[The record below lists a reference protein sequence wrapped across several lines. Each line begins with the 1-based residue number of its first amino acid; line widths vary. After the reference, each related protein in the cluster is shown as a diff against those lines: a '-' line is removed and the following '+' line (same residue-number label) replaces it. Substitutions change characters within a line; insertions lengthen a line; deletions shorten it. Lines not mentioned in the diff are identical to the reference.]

1 MSDAGKAP
9 NTIDVEV
16 GARIR
21 LKRKLIGMS
30 QQSLAG
36 KLGVTFQQVQKYEKG
51 ANRVGASRLSQ
62 IATALD
68 VPMSYFFDGNQ
79 GERQDDDNPNISRE
93 TDEVA
98 LFLSSTEGF
107 NLNRAFMQIPSA
119 AVRQKIVLLVKSVA
133 RAEEEA
139 QQ

>member
-51 ANRVGASRLSQ
+51 TNRVGASRLSQ

-68 VPMSYFFDGNQ
+68 VPMSYFFEGNQ
-79 GERQDDDNPNISRE
+79 GARQDDGNVRVTRE
-93 TDEVA
+93 TDEIA

-107 NLNRAFMQIPSA
+107 HLNRAFMQIPSA
-119 AVRQKIVLLVKSVA
+119 AVRQKVVLLVKSLA
-133 RAEEEA
+133 LAEEEA
-139 QQ
+139 Q

>member
-1 MSDAGKAP
+1 MSEERKVP
-9 NTIDVEV
+9 NAIDVEV
-16 GARIR
+16 GARVKLR
-21 LKRKLIGMS
+21 RKLIGMS
-30 QQSLAG
+30 QQSLAE

-79 GERQDDDNPNISRE
+79 GERQDDDNSHITRE
-93 TDEVA
+93 TDEIA

-107 NLNRAFMQIPSA
+107 HLNRAFMQIPSA
-119 AVRQKIVLLVKSVA
+119 AVRQKVVLLVKSLA
-133 RAEEEA
+133 HAEEEA
-139 QQ
+139 Q

>member
-1 MSDAGKAP
+1 MSEERKVP
-9 NTIDVEV
+9 NAIDVEV
-16 GARIR
+16 GTRIK

-79 GERQDDDNPNISRE
+79 GERKDDDNPNISRE
-93 TDEVA
+93 TNEVA

-119 AVRQKIVLLVKSVA
+119 AVRQKVVLLVKSVA
-133 RAEEEA
+133 RAEEKA
-139 QQ
+139 Q

>member
-1 MSDAGKAP
+1 MSEEKKVP
-9 NTIDVEV
+9 NAIDVEV
-16 GARIR
+16 GARIK

-79 GERQDDDNPNISRE
+79 SERQDDDKPHITRE

-107 NLNRAFMQIPSA
+107 NFNRAFMQIPSA
-119 AVRQKIVLLVKSVA
+119 AVRQKVVLLVKSVA

-139 QQ
+139 Q

>member
-1 MSDAGKAP
+1 MSEERKVP
-9 NTIDVEV
+9 NAIDVEV
-16 GARIR
+16 GARIK

-36 KLGVTFQQVQKYEKG
+36 KLGVTFQQVQKYDKG

-79 GERQDDDNPNISRE
+79 GERLDDDNPHITRE
-93 TDEVA
+93 TDAVA

-119 AVRQKIVLLVKSVA
+119 TVRQKVVQLVKSVA

-139 QQ
+139 Q

>member
-1 MSDAGKAP
+1 LSDAGKAP
-9 NTIDVEV
+9 NAIDVEV

-21 LKRKLIGMS
+21 LKRKLNGIS

-51 ANRVGASRLSQ
+51 TNRVGASRLSQ

-79 GERQDDDNPNISRE
+79 GERQDDDIPISPARPMRLRCSCLRRKASISTAPSCRSLRLPCGRE
-93 TDEVA
+93 
-98 LFLSSTEGF
+98 LSCW
-107 NLNRAFMQIPSA
+107 
-119 AVRQKIVLLVKSVA
+119 
-133 RAEEEA
+133 
-139 QQ
+139 

>member
-1 MSDAGKAP
+1 MSDTRKAP
-9 NTIDVEV
+9 HAIDVEV
-16 GARIR
+16 GARIK
-21 LKRKLIGMS
+21 LKRKLLRMS

-79 GERQDDDNPNISRE
+79 GGRQDDDDPHITRE
-93 TDEVA
+93 IDEVA
-98 LFLSSTEGF
+98 LFLTSNEGV

-119 AVRQKIVLLVKSVA
+119 AVRHKVVLLVKSLA

-139 QQ
+139 Q

>member
-1 MSDAGKAP
+1 MSDTRKALHA
-9 NTIDVEV
+9 IDVEV
-16 GARIR
+16 GARIK
-21 LKRKLIGMS
+21 LKRKLLRMS

-79 GERQDDDNPNISRE
+79 GGRQDDDNPHITRE

-98 LFLSSTEGF
+98 LFLSSREGF

-119 AVRQKIVLLVKSVA
+119 AVRHKVVLLVKSLA

-139 QQ
+139 Q

>member
-1 MSDAGKAP
+1 MSEERKVP
-9 NTIDVEV
+9 NAIDVEV
-16 GARIR
+16 GARVKLR
-21 LKRKLIGMS
+21 RKLTGMS
-30 QQSLAG
+30 QQSLAE

-79 GERQDDDNPNISRE
+79 GERQDDDNSNITRE
-93 TDEVA
+93 TDEIA
-98 LFLSSTEGF
+98 LFLSSTEGL

-119 AVRQKIVLLVKSVA
+119 AVRQKVVLLVKSLA

-139 QQ
+139 Q

>member
-51 ANRVGASRLSQ
+51 TNRVGASRLSQ

-79 GERQDDDNPNISRE
+79 GERQDDDNPHITRE

-107 NLNRAFMQIPSA
+107 NLNRAFMRIPSA
-119 AVRQKIVLLVKSVA
+119 AVRQKVVLLVKSVA

-139 QQ
+139 Q